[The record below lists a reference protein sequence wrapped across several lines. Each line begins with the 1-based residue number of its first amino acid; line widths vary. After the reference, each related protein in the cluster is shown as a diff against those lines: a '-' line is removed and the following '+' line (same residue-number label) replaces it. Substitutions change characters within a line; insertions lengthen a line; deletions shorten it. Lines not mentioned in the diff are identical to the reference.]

1 MSKWE
6 ERQEKIKE
14 SLEQIEK
21 EIKSL
26 NREELTK
33 EFDSLL
39 NHPSVYE
46 PFSYENIKL
55 DCIRTK
61 LDAMSQSK

>member
-6 ERQEKIKE
+6 ERQKKVKE
-14 SLEQIEK
+14 LLEQIEE
-21 EIKSL
+21 EIKFL
-26 NREELTK
+26 IREELIK